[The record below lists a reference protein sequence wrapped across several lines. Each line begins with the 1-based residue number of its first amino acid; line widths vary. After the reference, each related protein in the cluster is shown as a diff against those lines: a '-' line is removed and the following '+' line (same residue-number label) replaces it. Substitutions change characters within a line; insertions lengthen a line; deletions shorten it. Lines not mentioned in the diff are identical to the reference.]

1 MNWVQ
6 CDHCEEWYHLLCV
19 GLGTDEVKEDEDY
32 KCFKCSDKNGTTII
46 PSMSDI
52 IIKQESQEDLV
63 CHESMP
69 DELSESVFSQSL
81 SQAKSVMEQNIVE
94 DSQEI
99 AEESEMACD
108 INSEET
114 TKENVSNDLEELVPQ
129 DGNNSVECDDAGTAV
144 VAEESIDNLD
154 THDDA
159 ISFIHDES
167 SMESQDDSQNSE
179 EVVEEPKTV
188 VEPIET
194 PLVMPD
200 IEESSC
206 SQDVPSVSSVENN
219 TDETS

>member
-129 DGNNSVECDDAGTAV
+129 DGNNSVECGDVGTAV
-144 VAEESIDNLD
+144 VVEESIDNLD

-159 ISFIHDES
+159 NSFIHDES

-194 PLVMPD
+194 LLVMPD